1 AVASLPQSEGTSVR
15 TARCPDG
22 RETAQR
28 PPHSRALR
36 SSSFAAIYR
45 GGCRTYMPPEPF
57 LYFEHSHRFA
67 LRPASVA
74 GAFISGR
81 RTELRGRRSGSI
93 ETVSRI
99 LTRWGEIGAGLHADS
114 WIWS

>member
-36 SSSFAAIYR
+36 SSSFAAICR

-67 LRPASVA
+67 LRPASEAKNRTARTASGLDRDGVA
-74 GAFISGR
+74 H
-81 RTELRGRRSGSI
+81 TDP
-93 ETVSRI
+93 V
-99 LTRWGEIGAGLHADS
+99 GEIGAGLHADS

>member
-1 AVASLPQSEGTSVR
+1 MSQETAHIDSFGSEGLHNAQSAIMFSIAPLTSPRRTFLAVALSV
-15 TARCPDG
+15 DL
-22 RETAQR
+22 R
-28 PPHSRALR
+28 PL
-36 SSSFAAIYR
+36 
-45 GGCRTYMPPEPF
+45 
-57 LYFEHSHRFA
+57 LFEHSHRFA

-74 GAFISGR
+74 GAFICGR